1 VGTVAAG
8 VAKAR
13 ADHIT
18 LSGFEGGTGASPL
31 TSIKHT
37 GSPWEIGIAE
47 THQTLVMNNLRGRVA
62 LQVDGGLRTG
72 RDVVIGALLGAD
84 EFGFAT
90 APLIAAG
97 CIMMRKCHLNTCPVG
112 VATQDPVLRKRFK
125 GLPEHVINFFFF
137 VAEDMREI
145 MASMGVAKVDDLVGR
160 SDLLDKREAVTH
172 WKARGLDFAG
182 LFAVPRR
189 DRSVATRHVERQ
201 EHPIDDVL
209 DRKLIKRSA
218 GALEGGAPVVIEL
231 PIRNVDRSTGAML
244 SGEVAKR
251 YGYQGLPD
259 DTITVKLTG
268 TSGQSFGAWVAAGV
282 TLDLTGEANDYVG
295 KGLSGG
301 KLIVRPA
308 PDSRVVPEE
317 SIIVGNT
324 VLYGAISGEC
334 YFRGVAGERF
344 AVRNSGA
351 IAVVEGTG
359 DHGCEYMTG
368 GVVVV
373 LGQTGRNFAA
383 GMSGGIAYVLD
394 EDGTF
399 RKRCNLSM
407 VDLEPVEEEEDLSIR
422 LYHHG
427 GDMESKGR
435 IDIMS
440 NMGGQ
445 DEERLVALIQN
456 HLKYTGSAR
465 AKHILDH
472 WADYRA
478 KFVKV
483 MPVEYRRALKE
494 MEQAQRL
501 MAAE

>member
-1 VGTVAAG
+1 
-8 VAKAR
+8 
-13 ADHIT
+13 
-18 LSGFEGGTGASPL
+18 
-31 TSIKHT
+31 
-37 GSPWEIGIAE
+37 
-47 THQTLVMNNLRGRVA
+47 
-62 LQVDGGLRTG
+62 
-72 RDVVIGALLGAD
+72 
-84 EFGFAT
+84 
-90 APLIAAG
+90 
-97 CIMMRKCHLNTCPVG
+97 
-112 VATQDPVLRKRFK
+112 
-125 GLPEHVINFFFF
+125 
-137 VAEDMREI
+137 
-145 MASMGVAKVDDLVGR
+145 
-160 SDLLDKREAVTH
+160 
-172 WKARGLDFAG
+172 
-182 LFAVPRR
+182 
-189 DRSVATRHVERQ
+189 
-201 EHPIDDVL
+201 
-209 DRKLIKRSA
+209 
-218 GALEGGAPVVIEL
+218 
-231 PIRNVDRSTGAML
+231 ML
-244 SGEVAKR
+244 SGEIAKR
-251 YGYQGLPD
+251 YGHAGLPD
-259 DTITVKLTG
+259 DTVTVKLTG
-268 TSGQSFGAWVAAGV
+268 TSGQSFGAWAAAGV

-308 PDSRVVPEE
+308 PDSGIVPED

-373 LGQTGRNFAA
+373 IGQTGRNFAA

-399 RKRCNLSM
+399 RSRCNLSM
-407 VDLEPVEEEEDLSIR
+407 VDLEPVEEEEDLSQR

-445 DEERLVALIQN
+445 DEERLISLIKN
-456 HLKYTGSAR
+456 HSRYTGSSR
-465 AKHILDH
+465 ANHILDN
-472 WADYRA
+472 WADYRG

-494 MEQAQRL
+494 MEEAQQRW
-501 MAAE
+501 AAE